1 MYCHKYIGIVIHV
14 LYYEN
19 VIKSLQITVFIV
31 VYMLDYF
38 VYWTTT
44 HVVRPA
50 VLLYANVGYHSFAIT
65 ILSCRLCK
73 YKSRIVF
80 QRQSV
85 IIIISFQCLVS
96 AYI

>member
-1 MYCHKYIGIVIHV
+1 MYCHKYNGIVINV

-31 VYMLDYF
+31 VYMLDYL

-73 YKSRIVF
+73 
-80 QRQSV
+80 
-85 IIIISFQCLVS
+85 
-96 AYI
+96 